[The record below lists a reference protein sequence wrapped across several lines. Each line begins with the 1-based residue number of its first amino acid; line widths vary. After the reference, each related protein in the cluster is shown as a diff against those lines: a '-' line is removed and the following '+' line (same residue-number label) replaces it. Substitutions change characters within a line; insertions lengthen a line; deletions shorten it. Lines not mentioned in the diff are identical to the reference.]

1 MLARLLLNQHI
12 GVAAEPLVKVG
23 TKVEKGQLIAVP
35 NGLGANLHASI
46 SGYIKEVNAKE
57 IVIEGPDLQPEEYVH
72 LNTAQDPLKII
83 QDAGIVGAGGAGFPT
98 HVKLKADLS
107 TGCVIANA
115 SECEPTLKHN
125 IAWLKERPEIV
136 VQGLK
141 HVMAITGAAK
151 GFIAIKPKHK
161 QALIAVAKA
170 IRGEPKLEI
179 RFLPDLYPAG
189 DERVIVRELL
199 GVELAP
205 GELPLKAGAVVCN
218 VETLK
223 NIARAIEE
231 GRPVIS
237 KDLTLGGR
245 LKEARTGRVFFDVPL
260 GLPIKELITCCG
272 GIEEPHGEIV
282 LGGAFTGKRGEE
294 DAPVTKTLGG
304 VSVTMPFLQE
314 KRKMGLL
321 ACECGASKSRLEE
334 IAASMG
340 ATVAVAANCKRMED
354 IGGGRLRCNKP
365 GVCPGQAES
374 VLALMKG
381 GAEALL
387 IGTCQH

>member
-1 MLARLLLNQHI
+1 MLVKLLLKQHI
-12 GVAAEPLVKVG
+12 GVVAEPIVKEG

-46 SGYIKEVNAKE
+46 SGCVKKVTVEE
-57 IVIEGPDLQPEEYVH
+57 MVIEGPDLQSEEYVH
-72 LNTAQDPLKII
+72 LNTAQDPLKVI

-98 HVKLKADLS
+98 HVKLKADLHA
-107 TGCVIANA
+107 GYVIANA

-125 IAWLKERPEIV
+125 TAWLEDNPAMV

-141 HVMAITGAAK
+141 HVLAITGAQK
-151 GFIAIKPKHK
+151 GLIAIKPKHK
-161 QALIAVAKA
+161 RAVIALAKA
-170 IRGEPKLEI
+170 IRREPKLEI
-179 RFLPDLYPAG
+179 KFLPDLYPAG
-189 DERVIVRELL
+189 DERVIVREIL
-199 GVELAP
+199 GTELAP

-223 NIARAIEE
+223 NIARAIEQ

-245 LKEARTGRVFFDVPL
+245 LKEAHKGRAFFDVPL
-260 GLPIKELITCCG
+260 GLPIKELIERCG
-272 GIEEPHGEIV
+272 GLEKPYGEIA
-282 LGGAFTGKRGEE
+282 LGGAFTGKHGEE
-294 DAPVTKTLGG
+294 DMPVTKTLGG
-304 VSVTMPFLQE
+304 VSATMPFLQE
-314 KRKMGLL
+314 KRKLGIL
-321 ACECGASKSRLEE
+321 ACECGAQKSRLEQ
-334 IAASMG
+334 IAAGMG
-340 ATVAVAANCKRMED
+340 ATVAVAENCKRMED

-374 VLALMKG
+374 VLALVKG